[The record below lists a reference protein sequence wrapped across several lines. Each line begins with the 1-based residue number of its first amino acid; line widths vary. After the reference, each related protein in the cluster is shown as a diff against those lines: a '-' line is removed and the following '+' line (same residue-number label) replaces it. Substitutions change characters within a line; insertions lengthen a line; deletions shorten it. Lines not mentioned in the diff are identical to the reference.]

1 MMCEYA
7 MISCDLRGRENIT
20 IPWCSCHLV
29 ISLVAACS
37 AGIYAKVCSFHSVLS
52 WLVEGLRILFGLFS
66 WLDIVKLPLATG
78 TWGNWYFLCI
88 SLASFFA
95 STPGLMICMNQGNSG
110 RLINKNSLFR
120 PLLWVAQYILMYID
134 PKMANCSLSHRTWG
148 YENISRL
155 SDTVDN
161 QDTLLYPIPF
171 SFCLSYYF
179 FHNMPASLTPADPWN
194 VIHHKNFYKPSA
206 EG

>member
-78 TWGNWYFLCI
+78 TWGNCYFLCI

-110 RLINKNSLFR
+110 RLINKNSHYFEWPSIFWCTLIQRWLTVACHTGREDMKTFQGSVILSIIRTHCSTLFLFLSALAIIFSTTCL
-120 PLLWVAQYILMYID
+120 PLWHQL
-134 PKMANCSLSHRTWG
+134 
-148 YENISRL
+148 
-155 SDTVDN
+155 
-161 QDTLLYPIPF
+161 
-171 SFCLSYYF
+171 
-179 FHNMPASLTPADPWN
+179 
-194 VIHHKNFYKPSA
+194 IH
-206 EG
+206 EM